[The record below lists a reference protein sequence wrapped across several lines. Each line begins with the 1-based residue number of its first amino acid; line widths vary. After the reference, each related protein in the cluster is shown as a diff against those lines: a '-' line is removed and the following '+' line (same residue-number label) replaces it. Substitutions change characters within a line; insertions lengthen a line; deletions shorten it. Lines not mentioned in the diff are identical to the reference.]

1 MDNQQRDVTVVSPS
15 GLDGGTGQTP
25 GLLRLEAISER
36 LTGSQWIWMGYSLLQ
51 PGLVTGVHHH
61 GDSET
66 ALFVLS
72 GRGRWWVGEDLDQAR
87 EAGPGDFV
95 FIPPNVV
102 HYEENCSPDQAVE
115 MIVARSTQE
124 AIVVNLDDG
133 PGHDLGER
141 QYTFEELRDV
151 AMQRLR
157 ALETPSR
164 TADTHSS

>member
-1 MDNQQRDVTVVSPS
+1 MSEEPDVVVVGPDD
-15 GLDGGTGQTP
+15 LEAAIGQTP
-25 GLLRLEAISER
+25 GLLRLEAISAKR
-36 LTGSQWIWMGYSLLQ
+36 AGSQWIWMGYSLLQ

-102 HYEENCSPDQAVE
+102 HYEENCHPDRAVE

-124 AIVVNLDDG
+124 AIVVNLDGG
-133 PGHDLGER
+133 PGHDLG
-141 QYTFEELRDV
+141 QKQFSLEELRNV
-151 AMQRLR
+151 ATQRLR
-157 ALETPSR
+157 ELGQNGA
-164 TADTHSS
+164 